1 MMTIET
7 IWEDLAQVGSAAQRR
22 VDAVHPHDLYADFE
36 PPGQVGIVA
45 VCSERPPQFRQMR
58 AIAIECGARDDG
70 RWSLRLS
77 LLQPALLPVFA
88 ALCRDIIDSTADG
101 VRTEALG
108 SAVLARLQH
117 WRSLLERDAAG
128 LDEEVLRG
136 LIGEL
141 TILECRLL
149 PLMTEAEA
157 VAAWRGPLGAPQD
170 FILPSG
176 GAIEVKSVDRDATS
190 VRINGA
196 GQLDADPG
204 PLSLAVVRFQRAGV
218 GASGAI
224 TAPLLIARLR
234 DRLIGDADALR
245 GFDVSLTALGWHD
258 HPAHEELAVRVLH
271 IDVYAVALDF
281 PRLTSA
287 AIPSGVENV
296 VYNVVLPAMPTET
309 WSVTL

>member
-1 MMTIET
+1 MTIET
-7 IWEDLAQVGSAAQRR
+7 IWEELARVGSASQRR

-58 AIAIECGARDDG
+58 AIAIECGAREDG

-77 LLQPALLPVFA
+77 LLQLALLPVFA
-88 ALCRDIIDSTADG
+88 ALCHDIITSTADG
-101 VRTEALG
+101 VPAQALG

-117 WRSLLERDAAG
+117 WRTLLERDAAG
-128 LDEEVLRG
+128 LDDELLRG

-141 TILECRLL
+141 SILESRLL
-149 PLMTEAEA
+149 PTMTEAEA

-170 FILPSG
+170 FMFQSG
-176 GAIEVKSVDRDATS
+176 DAIEVKAADRDATS

-196 GQLDADPG
+196 GQLDGAPG
-204 PLSLAVVRFQRAGV
+204 TILLAVVRLQRTGT

-245 GFDVSLTALGWHD
+245 AFDASLVALGWHD

-271 IDVYAVALDF
+271 VDVYAVTLDF

-296 VYNVVLPAMPTET
+296 VYSVVLPALATET
-309 WSVTL
+309 WSVGL

>member
-1 MMTIET
+1 MTIEA
-7 IWEDLAQVGSAAQRR
+7 IWEELSRVGSASQRR

-36 PPGQVGIVA
+36 PPQQVGIVA

-58 AIAIECGARDDG
+58 AIAIECGSRDDG
-70 RWSLRLS
+70 RWALRLS

-88 ALCRDIIDSTADG
+88 ALCRDIVASTADG
-101 VRTEALG
+101 VPAQALG

-117 WRSLLERDAAG
+117 WRTLLERDAAG

-141 TILECRLL
+141 TILESRLL
-149 PLMTEAEA
+149 PIMSAAEA

-176 GAIEVKSVDRDATS
+176 GAIEVKAADRDATR

-196 GQLDADPG
+196 GQLDGG
-204 PLSLAVVRFQRAGV
+204 PNSLSLAVVRLQRTGA

-224 TAPLLIARLR
+224 TAPRLIARLR

-245 GFDVSLTALGWHD
+245 GFDISLAALGWHD
-258 HPAHEELAVRVLH
+258 HPAHKELAIRILH
-271 IDVYAVALDF
+271 VDVYAVTLDF
-281 PRLTSA
+281 PRLTIA
-287 AIPSGVENV
+287 DIPSGVENV
-296 VYNVVLPAMPTET
+296 AYSVVLPAVPTET
-309 WSVTL
+309 WGVAQ

>member
-1 MMTIET
+1 MTIET
-7 IWEDLAQVGSAAQRR
+7 IWEDLARVGSASQRR
-22 VDAVHPHDLYADFE
+22 VDAVHPHGLYADFE

-45 VCSERPPQFRQMR
+45 VCSRRPPPFRPMR
-58 AIAIECGARDDG
+58 AIAIESGERDDG

-88 ALCRDIIDSTADG
+88 ALCRDIVTSTAVG
-101 VRTEALG
+101 VRDEALG
-108 SAVLARLQH
+108 AAVLARMQH

-149 PLMTEAEA
+149 PIMSEVET

-170 FILPSG
+170 FVLPTG
-176 GAIEVKSVDRDATS
+176 DTIEVKAADRDATS

-196 GQLDADPG
+196 GQLDG
-204 PLSLAVVRFQRAGV
+204 ESNSVSLAVVRLQRTGV
-218 GASGAI
+218 GASGAV

-245 GFDVSLTALGWHD
+245 AFDASLAALGWHD
-258 HPAHEELAVRVLH
+258 HSAHDEVAVRVLH
-271 IDVYAVALDF
+271 IDVYAVTTDF

-287 AIPSGVENV
+287 AMPPGVENV
-296 VYNVVLPAMPTET
+296 VYSIVLPAVPTET
-309 WSVTL
+309 WSVPS